1 MKGVLLIKQT
11 RKPRP
16 SVVTLIPKV
25 PPATK

>member
-1 MKGVLLIKQT
+1 MKGVLMLKQT

-25 PPATK
+25 SPAIK